1 MWVGVRFLGKREG
14 YLTVALLNKYIHCII
29 KSISTTHRRWHIKPS
44 KQALS
49 PKQEQ
54 RAGKTLVF
62 PPSAGPHGTQQKQ
75 VEEMSSHFAFC
86 LACHFSPTN
95 TPHAATPD
103 MTRSIFVA
111 KRARAFHHPQYV
123 THHDAAALRVIVQQA
138 QSAQRFLV
146 PQPVLRR
153 VQCAVAAQH
162 LQHTDKPCSGTQR
175 RDTHGAYDSTHTVWV
190 TQSLS
195 SATLCVF
202 PLCLLRSIDLFSR
215 TFISG

>member
-1 MWVGVRFLGKREG
+1 MWVGVWFLRKREW
-14 YLTVALLNKYIHCII
+14 YLSVALPNKYIHCII
-29 KSISTTHRRWHIKPS
+29 KSNSTTHRRWHIKPS
-44 KQALS
+44 KQALP

-54 RAGKTLVF
+54 QKHLFFHHLRAHEPVSRSRL
-62 PPSAGPHGTQQKQ
+62 PQ
-75 VEEMSSHFAFC
+75 SSNC
-86 LACHFSPTN
+86 YLACHFSPTN

-111 KRARAFHHPQYV
+111 KRARVFHHPQYV
-123 THHDAAALRVIVQQA
+123 THHDAAALRVVVQQA
-138 QSAQRFLV
+138 QSAQGFLV

-153 VQCAVAAQH
+153 VQRAVAAQH

-175 RDTHGAYDSTHTVWV
+175 RDTHRAFDSTHTVWV

-202 PLCLLRSIDLFSR
+202 PLCLLGSIDLFSR
-215 TFISG
+215 FFISG